1 MSSPGDPALARRWV
15 LPAAIAIAC
24 VLVGAFQLLTVRV
37 GLHMNDEGFL
47 WYGVQ
52 RTVAGDVPL
61 RDFQAYDP
69 GRYYWCALLAGPSG
83 TGIVAVRWAVALFGA
98 IGLVLALLVASRFA
112 RHPLSLA
119 VCGVVLLLWMYPR
132 YKLFEPA
139 LLAAALWAGVRLV
152 ERPSLAR
159 HVAAGVLAG
168 FAGFFGRNLALYATL
183 GLGAL
188 ALHLALRTR
197 TPTTTRRWKGVLAF
211 AAAVPAGYAPVLA
224 MLAFVPGF
232 AAAFGRSLELEL
244 AHGANL
250 PIPYPW
256 PWRTDWSAL
265 SGWPLWGSAALA
277 LAFLAPWIVL
287 PSGLAELVRA
297 RHEPSRR
304 SVAIAAA
311 VIGAIGLHHVAVRA
325 DAPHLAQCSWPILL
339 LALERSRAWLGA
351 AAGRIAWGAIALVSL
366 LAALVFHPQLS
377 RSRPGVERNL
387 VAHAVA
393 GDEILLPA
401 GQEHDLATL
410 ERLFSKHAPPDA
422 RVWIVNQPTLYPVL
436 GRVAPLWWLHPYFRA
451 TEAEQRELL
460 DEIESRGVD
469 WVIVVGEGGET
480 EEERAFPQ
488 THPLVWEYLLATFSV
503 LSSDQ
508 LPAGLHVF
516 RRGA

>member
-1 MSSPGDPALARRWV
+1 MTPPLELQAETPAGARLVRCAESLAKQLS
-15 LPAAIAIAC
+15 LPVTQHERDGIYSQDNAR
-24 VLVGAFQLLTVRV
+24 LLKEAGYFVAPIPAQFG
-37 GLHMNDEGFL
+37 GL
-47 WYGVQ
+47 
-52 RTVAGDVPL
+52 DVTSVH
-61 RDFQAYDP
+61 D
-69 GRYYWCALLAGPSG
+69 
-83 TGIVAVRWAVALFGA
+83 I
-98 IGLVLALLVASRFA
+98 LVASTR
-112 RHPLSLA
+112 
-119 VCGVVLLLWMYPR
+119 
-132 YKLFEPA
+132 
-139 LLAAALWAGVRLV
+139 
-152 ERPSLAR
+152 LAR
-159 HVAAGVLAG
+159 GDPST
-168 FAGFFGRNLALYATL
+168 TL
-183 GLGAL
+183 GVNM
-188 ALHLALRTR
+188 HLLIVLNIV
-197 TPTTTRRWKGVLAF
+197 RRWRLACLH
-211 AAAVPAGYAPVLA
+211 ADERRAE
-224 MLAFVPGF
+224 
-232 AAAFGRSLELEL
+232 AFGRSLELEL

-265 SGWPLWGSAALA
+265 SGWTLWGSAALA

-304 SVAIAAA
+304 SVAIAAG

-351 AAGRIAWGAIALVSL
+351 AAGRIAWGAIALGSL